1 MTEAKP
7 LRQLHHS
14 NGVIT
19 LSFDVCEAVF
29 HYTLALSRAEQADLI
44 TIPIVFDGERAESN
58 LLLNQHTQLFCTPAT
73 EPYVDAEDP
82 ALVDFLRKRTEA
94 LSPQVPALHPV
105 TEAEDPDAVWDDT
118 DTMR

>member
-1 MTEAKP
+1 MTEPKP

-29 HYTLALSRAEQADLI
+29 HYTLALTRAEQADLV
-44 TIPIVFDGERAESN
+44 TIPIVFEGERAESN

-73 EPYVDAEDP
+73 ESYVDAEDP
-82 ALVDFLRKRTEA
+82 SLVEFLKERTEA
-94 LSPQVPALHPV
+94 LSPHAPALHPV
-105 TEAEDPDAVWDDT
+105 TDADDANSAWDDA